1 MAQNQHAINANV
13 FCVLFASLKADEEF
27 RLIKSMGYVWGCRAS
42 TACLKENVSRET
54 FILLFKDRG
63 LCYLLVSKPD
73 DYGMRLPKVVNQSNL
88 EKTQSF

>member
-1 MAQNQHAINANV
+1 
-13 FCVLFASLKADEEF
+13 
-27 RLIKSMGYVWGCRAS
+27 MGFPS
-42 TACLKENVSRET
+42 TWQEINVSRET